1 MVSAFYI
8 QLLPQADHDAC
19 ILVSDFY
26 FPWFLHFLIFHF
38 LVVSLFCCCLAA
50 LGSTLVLLMMASLM
64 VGDHTLVWLELG
76 SVPEEDYQRTFLSLF
91 SCIVPLVLYNITLSF
106 IRKVCYG

>member
-64 VGDHTLVWLELG
+64 VGDHTLVWLDLELR
-76 SVPEEDYQRTFLSLF
+76 SVLEEDSANFSLF
-91 SCIVPLVLYNITLSF
+91 VLVHCTACSLQYNT
-106 IRKVCYG
+106 